1 MVNEDSA
8 AFGAVDRKEQ
18 AVMTTWV
25 QFWQTFQEVF
35 RYTWAHMVWIN
46 LVLAIII
53 IFFQRKEAKSAWAW
67 LLALNVLPGLGFLMY
82 LLAGTDM
89 HKRKMFKIKG
99 IEEQINDA
107 VRRQE
112 YSVKSR
118 ELEQENPDLKDFSD
132 LVFFNLESAGCM
144 LSGDNAVEIFTDG
157 NDKFDALIEDIKNAE
172 SYIFLQY
179 YIIKDDVLFQRIRE
193 ALLEKAAQ
201 GVEIRILYD
210 AMGCRSVGKHFWKEM
225 EKQGIHVAVF
235 FPALFGRLHLRVNY
249 RNHRKIAVID
259 GKVAYVGGFNI
270 GKEYIGLDPK
280 FGHWRDTH
288 LRICG
293 SAVGGLLLR
302 YIQDWDY
309 AARENLFENPK
320 YFILPEEK
328 AGNVKMQII
337 SSGPD
342 SELQRI
348 RDNCLQL
355 IHKAKKRIYI
365 QTPYFIPDE
374 SIQTALL
381 MATMSGVE
389 VNLMFPC
396 KPDHPFVYWATLSYV
411 GELIMAGANCY
422 TYDNGFLHAKGLSI
436 DGKAC
441 CYGTA
446 NMDIRSFELNFEVN
460 AMIFDQNIAGE
471 MERIFREDLKCCTR
485 ITKEMYKSRSV
496 WIRFKEQ
503 ISRLLSPVL

>member
-1 MVNEDSA
+1 MNEDSA
-8 AFGAVDRKEQ
+8 AFGAADRKEQ

-25 QFWQTFQEVF
+25 QFWQTFQEIF

-144 LSGDNAVEIFTDG
+144 ISGDNAVEIFTDG

-270 GKEYIGLDPK
+270 GKEYIGLDACAANLMRPAMY
-280 FGHWRDTH
+280 
-288 LRICG
+288 G
-293 SAVGGLLLR
+293 SYHHITVMGKEDAPCDHKYDITGGLC
-302 YIQDWDY
+302 
-309 AARENLFENPK
+309 ENNDKFA
-320 YFILPEEK
+320 IDRMLPEINIGDLLFIHD
-328 AGNVKMQII
+328 AGAHGFAMGYNYNGKLRSAEV
-337 SSGPD
+337 
-342 SELQRI
+342 
-348 RDNCLQL
+348 
-355 IHKAKKRIYI
+355 
-365 QTPYFIPDE
+365 
-374 SIQTALL
+374 LL
-381 MATMSGVE
+381 KEDGST
-389 VNLMFPC
+389 
-396 KPDHPFVYWATLSYV
+396 
-411 GELIMAGANCY
+411 ELIRRAETPADY
-422 TYDNGFLHAKGLSI
+422 FATFDFTGLF
-436 DGKAC
+436 K
-441 CYGTA
+441 
-446 NMDIRSFELNFEVN
+446 
-460 AMIFDQNIAGE
+460 NI
-471 MERIFREDLKCCTR
+471 
-485 ITKEMYKSRSV
+485 
-496 WIRFKEQ
+496 
-503 ISRLLSPVL
+503 